1 MKPLILFLTSLLVL
15 IVTLPGCQQP
25 QPAPQQLEQGLVYMF
40 PGIEGGYW
48 SLGEA
53 RRGFRNGGLKSAIL
67 THEWNHPISPF
78 QNLMDYQGNLQAARK
93 VARKIG
99 QYRREYPDT
108 PIDLVG
114 YSGGGGVAILVAQ
127 ALSPE
132 VQLRNIVLVHAAISC
147 DYDLTEALNHVEGKL
162 VNVYSDLDWFM
173 LGVGTSV
180 FGTIDRKNAPAA
192 GMKGFKLENAVN
204 KNGHLAKVEQLGW
217 ELKHLPDGRWGGHF
231 GIHFYHF
238 NKNFIAPYLVE

>member
-1 MKPLILFLTSLLVL
+1 MKHLPLLFALLFLF
-15 IVTLPGCQQP
+15 IIILPGCQQP
-25 QPAPQQLEQGLVYMF
+25 QPNPHQLEQGLVYMF

-48 SLGEA
+48 SLSEA
-53 RRGFRNGGLKSAIL
+53 RRGFRKAGLKSAIL
-67 THEWNHPISPF
+67 THQWNHPLSPF
-78 QNLMDYQGNLQAARK
+78 QNLMDYHGNLKAARE
-93 VARKIG
+93 VAQKIT

-114 YSGGGGVAILVAQ
+114 YSGGGGVAILAAQ
-127 ALSPE
+127 ALPPE

-192 GMKGFKLENAVN
+192 GMKGFKLEKAVN
-204 KNGHLAKVEQLGW
+204 KTSHMAKVEQLPW
-217 ELKHLPDGRWGGHF
+217 KLKQLPNGRWGGHF

-238 NKNFIAPYLVE
+238 NKNFIAPYLIE